1 MALLNHDC
9 EGAPHESGHADF
21 VIHGRVVVRRVPI
34 TSCSACGY
42 WGTRHED
49 SVKLGHL
56 AAQLGRRRV
65 ILRLE
70 EVEKLTADLTVDF
83 ASLPFAKTEH

>member
-1 MALLNHDC
+1 MALLNHRCKD
-9 EGAPHESGHADF
+9 APHEAGHADF
-21 VIHGRVVVRRVPI
+21 VIHGKVLVRRVPI

-42 WGTRHED
+42 WGTRQED

-56 AAQLGRRRV
+56 AAQLGHRRV

-70 EVEKLTADLTVDF
+70 EQEPKAELTIEF
-83 ASLPFAKTEH
+83 ASLPFAKT

>member
-1 MALLNHDC
+1 MALLNHNC
-9 EGAPHESGHADF
+9 QGAPHKAGHADF
-21 VIHGRVVVRRVPI
+21 VIHGKVLVHRVPI

-56 AAQLGRRRV
+56 AAQLGHRRI

-70 EVEKLTADLTVDF
+70 EQKITPKLTVDF